1 MTLFKR
7 LGLRSLGPIAAG
19 AGLMAV
25 AGGAA
30 LTGQALVPAL
40 QSPAQAQQT
49 PSLMEFRWDTDRDY
63 RKLYYFLSDAGRNKR
78 ADYYLI
84 LKAKDRKTAIL
95 KLTIKFPSYW
105 EASLKAKDMQLCYM
119 KEGGMAARTRCE
131 TPIPATIEVSPNGK
145 AIEVYPNTPVPDNK
159 TVGLYFTTTNPF
171 NIGMFQINA
180 LIQPPG
186 DIPVSTYVGSWLIEI
201 TPD

>member
-1 MTLFKR
+1 
-7 LGLRSLGPIAAG
+7 
-19 AGLMAV
+19 MATV
-25 AGGAA
+25 
-30 LTGQALVPAL
+30 LPPAL
-40 QSPAQAQQT
+40 QAPAQAQQT

-63 RKLYYFLSDAGRNKR
+63 RKLYYYMSDAGRNKR

-95 KLTIKFPSYW
+95 KLTIKFPNYW
-105 EASLKAKDMQLCYM
+105 EAQLKAKDMQLCYM

-131 TPIPATIEVSPNGK
+131 TTIPATIEVSPNGK
-145 AIEVYPNTPVPDNK
+145 TIEVYPNTPVPDNK
-159 TVGLYFTTTNPF
+159 AVGLYFTTTNPF

-186 DIPVSTYVGSWLIEI
+186 DIPVSSYVGSWLIEI